1 MDKLGLLLLLR
12 FKITWLIIGL
22 IILACMLPQ
31 NSFYDFIIGLTAFAI
46 LIGIGLLFFATL
58 FK

>member
-1 MDKLGLLLLLR
+1 MDKLALLLLLKYK
-12 FKITWLIIGL
+12 FTWFIIGL
-22 IILACMLPQ
+22 LFIACMLPQ

-46 LIGIGLLFFATL
+46 LIGIGLLFFVTL